1 MLESES
7 CGAVCRARMEEESQ
21 KLERR
26 IEEVR
31 NEKDSVQ
38 QEMENVKIQL
48 HLAED
53 KSDNL
58 NNQLHETIRK
68 LKEGVLF

>member
-1 MLESES
+1 
-7 CGAVCRARMEEESQ
+7 MEDEIR
-21 KLERR
+21 KLEQRMTE
-26 IEEVR
+26 IK

-38 QEMENVKIQL
+38 QEMENVKVQL

-58 NNQLHETIRK
+58 NDQLHETLRK
-68 LKEGVLF
+68 LKEGNYLFYSTSSTANNFNL

>member
-1 MLESES
+1 
-7 CGAVCRARMEEESQ
+7 MEDEIR
-21 KLERR
+21 KLEQRMD
-26 IEEVR
+26 EVKSER
-31 NEKDSVQ
+31 DSIQ

-58 NNQLHETIRK
+58 NNQLHETLRK
-68 LKEGVLF
+68 LKEGNLCSINGCGLR